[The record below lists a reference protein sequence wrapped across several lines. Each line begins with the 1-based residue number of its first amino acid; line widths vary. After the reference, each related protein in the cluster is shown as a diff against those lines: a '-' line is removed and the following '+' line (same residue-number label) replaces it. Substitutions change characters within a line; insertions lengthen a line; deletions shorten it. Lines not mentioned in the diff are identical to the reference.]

1 MNLETFE
8 TFSNGNLCLPEF
20 NTAFKDIPW
29 TKHPKFEGVEQKNI
43 ITAKDTNGKFSYHLV
58 KIAPGKTI
66 FDHIHEMQLETH
78 EVIAGE
84 GVCINDGKEIHYA
97 PGVISIMPEK
107 IHHEVHAGQNGLYM
121 FAKFIPAQC

>member
-1 MNLETFE
+1 M
-8 TFSNGNLCLPEF
+8 
-20 NTAFKDIPW
+20 
-29 TKHPKFEGVEQKNI
+29 
-43 ITAKDTNGKFSYHLV
+43 

-84 GVCINDGKEIHYA
+84 GVCINDGKEIHYV

-107 IHHEVHAGQNGLYM
+107 IHHEVHAGQDGLYM